1 MSGRGGTPPKR
12 EAPGLLRVAFV
23 PGVTPDKWARS
34 WRERPGRIR
43 LELVPLEQSE
53 AEQAVRAGQ
62 VDMALVRLPVDRTDL
77 HQVRLYDEVPVVVVS
92 KEHPVTAYDDVAL
105 TDLAGEQ
112 HIGGPPGGLVPTVD
126 QLDFPAMSAR
136 EAVEVAAAG
145 TGVVVLP
152 MSVAR
157 LHHRKDVVHRP
168 VRDLE
173 PTTVALIWPVERDDE
188 LTQAFVGVV
197 RGRTP
202 RSSRG

>member
-1 MSGRGGTPPKR
+1 MSRRSATPPQQ
-12 EAPGLLRVAFV
+12 EARGLLRVAFV

-43 LELVPLEQSE
+43 LELVALEQDD
-53 AEQAVRAGQ
+53 AEHAVRTGE
-62 VDMALVRLPVDRTDL
+62 VDMALVRLPVDTADL
-77 HQVRLYDEVPVVVVS
+77 HLVRLYDEVPVVVVA
-92 KEHPVTAYDDVAL
+92 KDHPVAAYDDVAL
-105 TDLAGEQ
+105 IDLAAEQ
-112 HIGGPPGGLVPTVD
+112 HIGGPPGGLVPTVE
-126 QLDFPAMSAR
+126 QLDFPTMSAR

-168 VRDLE
+168 VRGLE
-173 PTTVALIWPVERDDE
+173 PTTVALIWPVERDSD